1 MAAPVTPMK
10 GVAAAMSSAGKPKGY
25 RVEDRLDF
33 PHGVLM
39 RGRRRDPLRL
49 GSFDVNSAS
58 MVQNLVKVKIRGGDI
73 ADW

>member
-1 MAAPVTPMK
+1 MLDH
-10 GVAAAMSSAGKPKGY
+10 
-25 RVEDRLDF
+25 RREDRLRYVLRRQAEGLSSRGPDF

-49 GSFDVNSAS
+49 GSFDVNSVS